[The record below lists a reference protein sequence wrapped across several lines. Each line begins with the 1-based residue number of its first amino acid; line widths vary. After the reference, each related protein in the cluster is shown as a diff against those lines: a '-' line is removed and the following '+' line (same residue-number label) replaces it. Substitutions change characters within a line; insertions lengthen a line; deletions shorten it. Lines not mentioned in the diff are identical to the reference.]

1 MDTGKKRK
9 AFWNLFVMQ
18 TALLVKMREKQ
29 VFVRENR
36 NMSMK
41 ARMDVAD

>member
-1 MDTGKKRK
+1 
-9 AFWNLFVMQ
+9 MQ